1 MVLQIKTRYLEKE
14 IKMSSVQI
22 AGGDRDC
29 SSAIIS
35 AIKACG
41 TDTYSTYTGNMRS
54 GLVATGK
61 YEWKDMSFTAQRGDI
76 YLNEANHT
84 AMCVDDGS
92 GSYGYDA
99 LAEFSISETGGIYG
113 AVGDQT
119 GWESHICQYYN
130 YPWDGILHCTDSNLA
145 ECSAEVMEHLCNCS
159 NHGYSQGDRWGDGT
173 TEWVDVNGSASSSG
187 STSGNTSGSST
198 SSTSSGD
205 VRYRARVGG
214 VWLDEM
220 CNHTDTGGGGDDFAG
235 LLGQP
240 IEYLAID
247 MSGWYQ
253 AKTVDNGWLEAVS
266 GYNTSDL
273 ENGCAGDG
281 SPIIAVRCYYET
293 PDPNSTGWLAIEY
306 QAHTA
311 ESGWLDAMHDLTDTG
326 GSGDDFAGNG
336 GEWIDGFRAQL
347 VKAN

>member
-1 MVLQIKTRYLEKE
+1 MA
-14 IKMSSVQI
+14 SVQI

-35 AIKACG
+35 AYQAAG
-41 TDTYSTYTGNMRS
+41 LDVNASYTGNMRS
-54 GLVATGK
+54 AFMATGLF
-61 YEWKDMSFTAQRGDI
+61 EWWDTNSSSAERGDI

-113 AVGDQT
+113 EVGDQT
-119 GWESHICQYYN
+119 GYESHICPYYN
-130 YPWDGILHCTDSNLA
+130 YPWDLTLHCKDRDLA
-145 ECSAEVMEHLCNCS
+145 ERAAQIMEHLVNCP
-159 NHGYSQGDRWGDGT
+159 NHGYSQGNRWGDGT
-173 TEWVDVNGSASSSG
+173 TEWIEVGGSGYSGGSSTP
-187 STSGNTSGSST
+187 TSGGGSGGST
-198 SSTSSGD
+198 SSTPSGE

-220 CNHTDTGGGGDDFAG
+220 CNHTDTGGSGDDFAG
-235 LLGQP
+235 LLEQP
-240 IEYLAID
+240 IEYLAIQ

-253 AKTVDNGWLEAVS
+253 VKTVDNGWLEAVS
-266 GYNTSDL
+266 GYNIADL

-293 PDPNSTGWLAIEY
+293 PAPAETGWLAIEY

-326 GSGDDFAGNG
+326 GSGDDFAGSG

-347 VKAN
+347 VSAS